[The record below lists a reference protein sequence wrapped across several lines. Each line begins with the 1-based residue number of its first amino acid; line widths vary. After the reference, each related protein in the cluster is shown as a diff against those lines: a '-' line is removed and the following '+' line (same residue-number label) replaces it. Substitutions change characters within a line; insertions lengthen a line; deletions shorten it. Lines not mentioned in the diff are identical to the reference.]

1 MPDMS
6 VFVIH
11 LPRVNEAPVGYILDD
26 DSDTYPY
33 TDPESIFGK
42 LPSPEEVKSVFA
54 TPMPRRSCG
63 KHKNTRR
70 N

>member
-1 MPDMS
+1 MS

-11 LPRVNEAPVGYILDD
+11 RPRLNEAPIGYILDD

-33 TDPESIFGK
+33 TDPESIFGT
-42 LPSPEEVKSVFA
+42 LPSPEDVKHVFR
-54 TPMPRRSCG
+54 TMPRCSCG
-63 KHKNTRR
+63 KHKSTRR